1 MKERQAGE
9 PALIN
14 AEEGAAPSSCL
25 FFRIIP
31 VDAIKDSIIY
41 TEKSSGDMSSVILKL
56 SAFNRK
62 IKLLGLPLILS
73 LSIKR
78 T

>member
-1 MKERQAGE
+1 MSRRMTDVKERQAGE

-14 AEEGAAPSSCL
+14 TEEGTAPSSCL

-41 TEKSSGDMSSVILKL
+41 TEKSGGDMSSV
-56 SAFNRK
+56 N
-62 IKLLGLPLILS
+62 
-73 LSIKR
+73 
-78 T
+78 